1 MKNELQQHKKS
12 DSFKWILTLIAF
24 LLVGAT
30 LAGMLLGYLT
40 PRTVDKEPIQ
50 QEQEASVS
58 DSGFKSKFVN
68 TQNVKLMSVTPMAA
82 VANESYVEQTVS
94 ATVLPETATNK
105 MVDWSVSW
113 ADSSN
118 TSNVTDYVSVTPAS
132 NGSTTA
138 YVRCYQ
144 SFSGDAIVTVTT
156 RESGYT
162 AEIIVSFVG
171 IPTDLTVTGQFTENS
186 DGFYYIGVGETYD
199 YNVELSNIFNTIGE
213 DYQDINVTFGGY
225 GSVVLCTY
233 EYYSQSGTSKWYD
246 NSLNTVTVES
256 LKDKFM
262 NVSYADGVLSI
273 TTIKTIESYY
283 ESMSRIDGGRTRS
296 YENKFKEYATEDAY
310 LYIRIDQPSSG
321 LSKLMK
327 IKFDTSVVTGVN
339 VNDTALLF

>member
-1 MKNELQQHKKS
+1 MKNELQQHKTS
-12 DSFKWILTLIAF
+12 DKIKWVLTLVAF

-30 LAGMLLGYLT
+30 IAGMLLGYLT
-40 PRTVDKEPIQ
+40 PRTKTEEPVQ
-50 QEQEASVS
+50 QEQEASVNE
-58 DSGFKSKFVN
+58 SGFMSKFVN
-68 TQNVKLMSVTPMAA
+68 TENVRLMSVSPMAA
-82 VANESYVEQTVS
+82 VANELYVEQTVV
-94 ATVLPETATNK
+94 ATVLPQTATNK
-105 MVDWSVSW
+105 MVDWSVAW

-132 NGSTTA
+132 DGSTTA

-144 SFSGDAIVTVTT
+144 AFSGDVIVTVTT
-156 RESGYT
+156 RENGYT

-171 IPTDLTVTGQFTENS
+171 IPTDLTVTGQFVENS
-186 DGFYYIGVGETYD
+186 DGFYYMGVGDTYT
-199 YNVELSNIFNTIGE
+199 YNVNLSNIFNTIGE
-213 DYQDINVTFGGY
+213 DYQDITMTFGGY
-225 GSVVLCTY
+225 GSVVLGTY

-296 YENKFKEYATEDAY
+296 YTNKFKELATEDAY
-310 LYIRIDQPSSG
+310 LYIRLDQTSSG

-327 IKFDTSVVTGVN
+327 IKFDTSVVTGVS
-339 VNDTALLF
+339 VNDTTLLF

>member
-1 MKNELQQHKKS
+1 MKNELQQHKTS
-12 DSFKWILTLIAF
+12 DKIKWVLTLVAF

-30 LAGMLLGYLT
+30 IAGMLLGYLT
-40 PRTVDKEPIQ
+40 PRTKTEEPVQ
-50 QEQEASVS
+50 QEQEASVNE
-58 DSGFKSKFVN
+58 SGFMSKFVN
-68 TQNVKLMSVTPMAA
+68 TENVRLMSVSPMAA
-82 VANESYVEQTVS
+82 VANELYVEQTVV
-94 ATVLPETATNK
+94 ATVLPQTATNK
-105 MVDWSVSW
+105 MVDWSVAW

-132 NGSTTA
+132 DGSTTA

-144 SFSGDAIVTVTT
+144 AFSGDVIVTVTT
-156 RESGYT
+156 RENGYT

-171 IPTDLTVTGQFTENS
+171 IPTDLTVTGQFVENS
-186 DGFYYIGVGETYD
+186 DGFYYMGVGDSYT
-199 YNVELSNIFNTIGE
+199 YNVNLSNIFNTIGE
-213 DYQDINVTFGGY
+213 DYQDITMTFGGY
-225 GSVVLCTY
+225 GSVVLGTY

-296 YENKFKEYATEDAY
+296 YTNKFKELATEDAY
-310 LYIRIDQPSSG
+310 LYIRLDQTSSG

-327 IKFDTSVVTGVN
+327 IKFDTSVVTGVS
-339 VNDTALLF
+339 VNDTTLLF

>member
-225 GSVVLCTY
+225 GSVVLGTY

-296 YENKFKEYATEDAY
+296 
-310 LYIRIDQPSSG
+310 
-321 LSKLMK
+321 
-327 IKFDTSVVTGVN
+327 
-339 VNDTALLF
+339 